1 MSHDK
6 FHRIILPLKDKLF
19 RLAWSIVRN
28 PAEAEDIVQNVF
40 LKLWTKNNEWDK
52 IENLE
57 AYCFR
62 ATKNLAFDR
71 VEPLSLRRTE
81 NITSESGNV
90 VFADNITPLFTLV
103 ETERNTLI
111 YKCID
116 ELSENQKNTLKQVF
130 SNDVAFK
137 KASDDQSL
145 KLKKLESA
153 HIEPGFDFCQ
163 FLTILFLKQDSSIKL
178 ESCS

>member
-28 PAEAEDIVQNVF
+28 SADAEDIVQDVF
-40 LKLWTKNNEWDK
+40 LKLWTKNDEWDD
-52 IENLE
+52 IENIE

-71 VEPLSLRRTE
+71 AEALSIRKTE
-81 NITSESGNV
+81 NMTSDSEDKAFV
-90 VFADNITPLFTLV
+90 DNITPFFKLV

-111 YKCID
+111 YRCIN
-116 ELSENQKNTLKQVF
+116 ELSENQKMVFQLREIEGMSYKEIAETLNISEDLVKV
-130 SNDVAFK
+130 
-137 KASDDQSL
+137 SL
-145 KLKKLESA
+145 FRARNKMKELLSGKE
-153 HIEPGFDFCQ
+153 
-163 FLTILFLKQDSSIKL
+163 
-178 ESCS
+178 

>member
-19 RLAWSIVRN
+19 RLAWSIVRDS
-28 PAEAEDIVQNVF
+28 AEAEDIVQDVF
-40 LKLWTKNNEWDK
+40 VKLWTKNDEWDG

-71 VEPLSLRRTE
+71 VESLSIRKTE
-81 NITSESGNV
+81 NIASESENG
-90 VFADNITPLFTLV
+90 VFVDDITPLLKLV

-116 ELSENQKNTLKQVF
+116 QLSENQKMVFQLREIEGMSYKEIADTMEISEDLVKVSLFRARNKMRELLSGKQ
-130 SNDVAFK
+130 
-137 KASDDQSL
+137 
-145 KLKKLESA
+145 
-153 HIEPGFDFCQ
+153 
-163 FLTILFLKQDSSIKL
+163 
-178 ESCS
+178 

>member
-19 RLAWSIVRN
+19 RLAWSIVRDS
-28 PAEAEDIVQNVF
+28 AEAEDIVQDVF
-40 LKLWTKNNEWDK
+40 VKLWTKNDEWDG

-71 VEPLSLRRTE
+71 VESLSIRKTE
-81 NITSESGNV
+81 NIASESENGIFV
-90 VFADNITPLFTLV
+90 DDITPLLKLV

-116 ELSENQKNTLKQVF
+116 QLSENQKMVFQLREIEGMSYKEIADTMEISEDLVKVSLFRARNKMRELLSGKQ
-130 SNDVAFK
+130 
-137 KASDDQSL
+137 
-145 KLKKLESA
+145 
-153 HIEPGFDFCQ
+153 
-163 FLTILFLKQDSSIKL
+163 
-178 ESCS
+178 

>member
-19 RLAWSIVRN
+19 RLAWSIVRDS
-28 PAEAEDIVQNVF
+28 AEAEDIVQDIF
-40 LKLWTKNNEWDK
+40 LKLWTKHDEWNE

-71 VEPLSLRRTE
+71 VESLSIRRTE
-81 NITSESGNV
+81 NIASDSESG
-90 VFADNITPLFTLV
+90 VFVDNITPFFKLV
-103 ETERNTLI
+103 ESERNTLL

-116 ELSENQKNTLKQVF
+116 ELPENQKLVFQLREIEGMSYKEIAEVLKISEDLVKE
-130 SNDVAFK
+130 N
-137 KASDDQSL
+137 
-145 KLKKLESA
+145 
-153 HIEPGFDFCQ
+153 
-163 FLTILFLKQDSSIKL
+163 LFRARNKMKDLLSGKQ
-178 ESCS
+178 

>member
-28 PAEAEDIVQNVF
+28 SADAEDIVQDVF
-40 LKLWTKNNEWDK
+40 LKLWTKNDEWDE
-52 IENLE
+52 IENIE

-71 VEPLSLRRTE
+71 AESLSIRKTE
-81 NITSESGNV
+81 NMASDSEDKAFV
-90 VFADNITPLFTLV
+90 DNITPFFKLV

-111 YKCID
+111 YRCID
-116 ELSENQKNTLKQVF
+116 ELSENQKMVFQLREIEGMSYKEIAETLNISEDLVKV
-130 SNDVAFK
+130 
-137 KASDDQSL
+137 SL
-145 KLKKLESA
+145 FRARNKMKELLSGKE
-153 HIEPGFDFCQ
+153 
-163 FLTILFLKQDSSIKL
+163 
-178 ESCS
+178 

>member
-28 PAEAEDIVQNVF
+28 SAEAEDIVQDVF
-40 LKLWTKNNEWDK
+40 LKLWTKNDEWDE

-62 ATKNLAFDR
+62 VTKNLALDR
-71 VEPLSLRRTE
+71 VESLSLRRTE
-81 NITSESGNV
+81 NIASESENG
-90 VFADNITPLFTLV
+90 VFADNITPLFKMV

-116 ELSENQKNTLKQVF
+116 ELSENQKMVFQLREIEGMSYKEIAEALEISEDLVKVSLFRARNKMKELLSGKQ
-130 SNDVAFK
+130 
-137 KASDDQSL
+137 
-145 KLKKLESA
+145 
-153 HIEPGFDFCQ
+153 
-163 FLTILFLKQDSSIKL
+163 
-178 ESCS
+178 